1 MMPPSTW
8 QVASRRVAAADIALA
23 ITVRSIGALPMPVPL
38 AVDHVDALSLNML
51 RRSRGPERLPVRL
64 VARIEA
70 RLLRR
75 WERRVGRHAAVQV
88 VTAVEDA
95 EALPFGPTPLVL
107 PVALD
112 TVLATADTDAM
123 RDIDVI
129 FTGTALSAVSAR
141 QRSSSRSRSFPL
153 SDVASRPCAPSWP
166 GVAPIGSG
174 SRRIRASSSRQTS
187 RISMFCCDVRR
198 WPSRHCAAALGPLTR
213 CSSGSQWSP
222 VVATPWVAER
232 FWLSLAVGQH
242 GDALADEVV
251 RLAPGRSLC
260 CCGARPGRGRLGT
273 SRRGCVCPAPGR
285 GTSRGGAARALS
297 ARAAPT
303 R

>member
-1 MMPPSTW
+1 
-8 QVASRRVAAADIALA
+8 
-23 ITVRSIGALPMPVPL
+23 MPVPL

-129 FTGTALSAVSAR
+129 FTGNMRYPPNRAAAFEFAQQILPLIRRRVPTVRAVVAGRGADRLGLAPDPSLVIA
-141 QRSSSRSRSFPL
+141 
-153 SDVASRPCAPSWP
+153 SDVPDLDVLLRRAKVAIAPLRGGTGTP
-166 GVAPIGSG
+166 YKVLE
-174 SRRIRASSSRQTS
+174 
-187 RISMFCCDVRR
+187 
-198 WPSRHCAAALGPLTR
+198 AAANGAA
-213 CSSGSQWSP
+213 

-232 FWLSLAVGQH
+232 FRLSLAVGQH
-242 GDALADEVV
+242 ADALADEVV
-251 RLAPGRSLC
+251 RLLQDGPYAAAVRAQGEAAL
-260 CCGARPGRGRLGT
+260 ARHD
-273 SRRGCVCPAPGR
+273 V
-285 GTSRGGAARALS
+285 AAFARHLDAAL
-297 ARAAPT
+297 AEAAQ
-303 R
+303 REH